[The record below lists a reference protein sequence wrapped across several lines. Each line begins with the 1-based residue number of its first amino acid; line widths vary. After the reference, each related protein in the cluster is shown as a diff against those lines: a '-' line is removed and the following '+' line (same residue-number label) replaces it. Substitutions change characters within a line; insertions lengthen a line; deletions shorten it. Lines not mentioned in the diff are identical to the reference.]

1 MTEAWRVVLV
11 AGIAS
16 MAIKAA
22 GPVALGGRALPRR
35 LMGLVAM
42 IAPALLA
49 ALVVTQVFGGNREL
63 VIDARVL
70 GVAVAAVLL
79 AFRAPVLVVIVAAAV
94 VTAVARGM

>member
-1 MTEAWRVVLV
+1 MTDAWRVVIV

-22 GPVALGGRALPRR
+22 GPVAIGGRPLPAR

-42 IAPALLA
+42 VAPALLA
-49 ALVVTQVFGGNREL
+49 ALVVTNLVGGKREL
-63 VIDARVL
+63 VLDARVP
-70 GVAVAAVLL
+70 GVAVAAALL

-94 VTAVARGM
+94 VTGVVRAI

>member
-1 MTEAWRVVLV
+1 VVLV

-22 GPVALGGRALPRR
+22 GPVAIGGRALPQR

-42 IAPALLA
+42 IAPAVLA
-49 ALVVTQVFGGNREL
+49 ALVVTQVFAGKREL
-63 VIDARVL
+63 ILDARVP
-70 GVAVAAVLL
+70 GVAVAAALL

-94 VTAVARGM
+94 VTALARAV